1 MAFLV
6 DEHKEYKVSGH
17 LVQLLIQTLI
27 VPNTYEALM
36 LFGQIQEYVS
46 QNTDKIKEL

>member
-1 MAFLV
+1 MAFFV

-17 LVQLLIQTLI
+17 LVQLLMQTLI
-27 VPNTYEALM
+27 VSNTYDTLM